1 MEVENWRANETK
13 IFSGAYAPP
22 PLLYPSALGGS
33 TGPSVNAYNTEFGT
47 FMGYIRPLV
56 TQSNDE
62 EIVGQV
68 GNKIDGGSNSGNVAI
83 SGMVYAIN
91 ESAIQIINFTF
102 DGKTPGY
109 L

>member
-1 MEVENWRANETK
+1 
-13 IFSGAYAPP
+13 
-22 PLLYPSALGGS
+22 
-33 TGPSVNAYNTEFGT
+33 
-47 FMGYIRPLV
+47 MGYIRPLV

-109 L
+109 LSVYQFFFINNDLFIG